1 MRASSFRNCS
11 SSSIINMVPGIM
23 CPKVIVNLN
32 KAICKDLNNRFQPFT
47 MKAFY
52 QLTEEEV
59 ISQLHTG
66 RSGLSKNAIPEL
78 QQQHGKNELQE
89 AKPKSKLSILLAQ
102 FADVMILILILA
114 AIVSFV
120 VGEHT
125 DAYVILAIII
135 ANALLG
141 YSQESKAEE
150 SIRMLKKMAA
160 QHATVIRDNNP
171 EKIEASQL
179 VPGDLI
185 ILEAGDI
192 VPADARL
199 IEVNALK
206 IDEASLT
213 GESHSIEK
221 KTDPL
226 PDENL
231 VPGDQLNMVFKST
244 IVSNGSAKAI
254 VVATGMQTEIGKIA
268 GLMETENQK
277 TPLQKRLA
285 VFSKQL
291 AVIVIMI
298 CAIVFGLGLWRGQP
312 TLEIFMTAL
321 SLAVAA
327 LPEAL
332 PAVITIAL
340 AIGARRMVSQKALIR
355 KLPAVETL
363 GSVTHICTDKTGTL
377 TQNVMTVEK
386 VQAAEKQE
394 DLLLHAMMLNNEV
407 RFSNDGKL
415 LGDSTETALIKYAME
430 KKLTKQKADSTY
442 PLTASIPFDSD
453 RMRMSTLHSHG
464 DKWILFVKGAPG
476 KMMEMLAS
484 KHKEQIP
491 VWKHQ
496 NEEWASDGLRVL
508 LFGYR
513 IFDQQPDKP
522 DASLEKE
529 LEFLGIT
536 AMIDPPREEVIGA
549 IDECKKAGIK
559 TIMITGDQ
567 PLTAKAIAQ
576 RLHITDGEQA
586 EVLKGA
592 ELEKMDEATYNEKV
606 KNIAVYARVSPEQ
619 KLKIVEALQ
628 HNGEFVA
635 MTGDGV
641 NDAPSLKQADI
652 GVAMGITGTEVSK
665 EAADMILLD
674 DNFATIVKAVKEGR
688 RIYENIRKFI
698 KYVLSC
704 NLSEILTIFFA
715 PILGFPVPLLPIHIL
730 WINLVTDGLPGIAL
744 VAEPAEKNI
753 MQQAPRPPK
762 ENLFAGGLAAQII
775 FSAVILTVASLFVQW
790 WAIQNDY
797 DVKAQQT
804 MVFTTLCFVQLGN
817 ALSSRSFSRPLLAQG
832 LFANRGMWGAIVLT
846 IGLQLLIIYVPFL
859 DSVFK
864 TTVLDGKAMTCIGVV
879 TLVSTGLIE
888 LLKFMHAQRRRM
900 KSEV

>member
-1 MRASSFRNCS
+1 
-11 SSSIINMVPGIM
+11 
-23 CPKVIVNLN
+23 
-32 KAICKDLNNRFQPFT
+32 

-52 QLTEEEV
+52 QHTEEE
-59 ISQLHTG
+59 IMNLLHTS
-66 RSGLSKNAIPEL
+66 RSGLSKDVIPGL
-78 QQQHGKNELQE
+78 QQQYGKNELQE

-102 FADVMILILILA
+102 FADIMILILIGA
-114 AIVSFV
+114 AIISFV

-125 DAYVILAIII
+125 DAFVILAIII
-135 ANALLG
+135 ANALMG
-141 YSQESKAEE
+141 YSQESKAEA

-171 EKIEASQL
+171 EKVEAHQL

-185 ILEAGDI
+185 LLEAGDI

-206 IDEASLT
+206 TEEASLT

-226 PDENL
+226 QDNNL

-244 IVSNGSAKAI
+244 IVSNGSSKAI

-268 GLMETENQK
+268 GMMEIESQR

-285 VFSKQL
+285 TFSKQL
-291 AVIVIMI
+291 AVIVIII

-312 TLEIFMTAL
+312 ILQMFMMAL

-327 LPEAL
+327 LPEAM

-340 AIGARRMVSQKALIR
+340 AIGARRMVNQKALIR

-363 GSVTHICTDKTGTL
+363 GSVTQICTDKTGTL
-377 TQNVMTVEK
+377 TQNIMTVEK
-386 VQAAEKQE
+386 VQAADKQE
-394 DLLLHAMMLNNEV
+394 DLLLYAMMLNNEV

-415 LGDSTETALIKYAME
+415 LGDSTETALIKYAIE
-430 KKLTKQKADSTY
+430 KKITKQQADEKF
-442 PLTASIPFDSD
+442 PLTVNIPFDSD
-453 RMRMSTLHSHG
+453 RMRMSTLHRHG

-476 KMMEMLAS
+476 KMLELLAPGY
-484 KHKEQIP
+484 KERITG
-491 VWKHQ
+491 WREL
-496 NEEWASDGLRVL
+496 NREWAADGLRVL
-508 LFGYR
+508 IFGYKE
-513 IFDQQPDKP
+513 FDQQPGKP
-522 DASLEKE
+522 DVALEKD
-529 LEFLGIT
+529 LEFLGMT

-549 IDECKKAGIK
+549 IDQCKKAGIN

-567 PLTAKAIAQ
+567 PLTAKAIAE
-576 RLHITDGEQA
+576 RLHIIDSTSA
-586 EVLKGA
+586 EVITGA
-592 ELEKMDEATYNEKV
+592 ELEQMTETAFNEKV
-606 KNIAVYARVSPEQ
+606 KGISVYARVSPEQ
-619 KLKIVEALQ
+619 KLKIVKALQ
-628 HNGEFVA
+628 ENGEFVA

-652 GVAMGITGTEVSK
+652 GLAMGITGTEVSK

-674 DNFATIVKAVKEGR
+674 DNFTTIVKAVKEGR

-715 PILGFPVPLLPIHIL
+715 PLLGFPMPLLPIHIL

-753 MQQAPRPPK
+753 MQQPPRPPK
-762 ENLFAGGLAAQII
+762 ENLFAGGLATHIV
-775 FSAVILTVASLFVQW
+775 FSAIILTGASLFVQW
-790 WAIQNDY
+790 WAIQNGY
-797 DVKAQQT
+797 PVNTQQT
-804 MVFTTLCFVQLGN
+804 MVFSTLCFVQLAN
-817 ALSSRSFSRPLLAQG
+817 ALSSRSFTRSLFTHG

-846 IGLQLLIIYVPFL
+846 IVLQLLIIYVPFL
-859 DSVFK
+859 DTVFK
-864 TTVLDGKAMTCIGVV
+864 TTVLDRKAMICIVLV
-879 TLVSTGLIE
+879 TLASTGVLE
-888 LLKFMHAQRRRM
+888 LLKFINAKRYKQNLRQNNFSYSINENNE
-900 KSEV
+900 K